1 VPRPVSLEV
10 PFIGVD
16 HTKDN
21 TLRDRGLYHV
31 PSTGGIMVNAIVLL
45 NVESS
50 KINQVAEQLVEL
62 DGISEV
68 YSVAGQYDL
77 VVMIRA
83 RDDEQIASL
92 VTEQLLQVEGLI
104 SSETLIAFRTF
115 SRHDLDGM
123 FSVGLD

>member
-1 VPRPVSLEV
+1 
-10 PFIGVD
+10 
-16 HTKDN
+16 
-21 TLRDRGLYHV
+21 
-31 PSTGGIMVNAIVLL
+31 MVNAIVLL
-45 NVESS
+45 NVDSA

-77 VVMIRA
+77 VVVIRA